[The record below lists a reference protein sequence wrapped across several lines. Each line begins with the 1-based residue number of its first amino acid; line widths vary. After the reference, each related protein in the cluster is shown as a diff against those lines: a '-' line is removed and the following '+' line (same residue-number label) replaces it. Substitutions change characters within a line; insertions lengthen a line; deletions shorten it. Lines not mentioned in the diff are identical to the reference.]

1 MTHNDDRQLDLFKD
15 PEPEKVEILED
26 LPLKPGQAAYAN
38 PRTEDGDKKKILLFP
53 FLLLVIL
60 FLVVCAVFA
69 YFYVSQNKKFTEKL
83 ARANMLIST
92 QEQAFAELESELART
107 QQAGMEKDDAL
118 EKLRSRYDESKRS
131 NIIRESRLESSLK
144 KTKNEAEELKET
156 QKKTISE
163 LGETRDEASK
173 WQTVAKEDDQLR
185 TRLLQKIED
194 LKSAL
199 NKNEAKMVQLTNE
212 LNEEINNNAR
222 LRSQVST
229 LKSEKNKLMNEIRR
243 LEADINALINT
254 PPPEQS

>member
-1 MTHNDDRQLDLFKD
+1 MTKNGENKFDLFKD

-26 LPLKPGQAAYAN
+26 LPLKPGHAAYAN
-38 PRTEDGDKKKILLFP
+38 PAAEDREKKKILLFP

-60 FLVVCAVFA
+60 FLVFCAVFA

-83 ARANMLIST
+83 DRANMLIRT
-92 QEQAFAELESELART
+92 QEQAFAELESDLARE

-118 EKLRSRYDESKRS
+118 NKLQKRYDESKRS

-144 KTKNEAEELKET
+144 NSKTEAEELKET
-156 QKKTISE
+156 QKKTMSE
-163 LGETRDEASK
+163 LGEIRDEASK
-173 WQTVAKEDDQLR
+173 WKTVSKEDDQLR
-185 TRLLQKIED
+185 SKLLQKIDDFRIE
-194 LKSAL
+194 L
-199 NKNEAKMVQLTNE
+199 NKNEAKIVQLTNE
-212 LNEEINNNAR
+212 LNDEINNNAK
-222 LRSQVST
+222 LRNQITT